1 MTRLLAALLA
11 GLLAA
16 PVAARADD
24 ARTDG
29 TPVSFSVMTY
39 NVAGLPWPVKKG
51 RGEALK
57 KIGDEL
63 AKMRAAGTEP
73 DVVLIQE
80 GFRKEIGEL
89 VDRSGYPYVARGP
102 KRKQRD
108 ASLWAKGEKPDYR
121 RVAYRWKGEGLG
133 KWGSSGLWVLSNHP
147 IEDVKSHA
155 YHYCAGLDCLANKGV
170 MLVSLNVPGLPT
182 PVEVADTHLN
192 SKGAS
197 RVPRPRNR
205 MAHHLQADEFKR
217 FMAADRTP
225 GAPLI
230 VGGDFNVMHAPDR
243 FDYVMADY
251 PFEVVSRWCHNL
263 PGACDTQIS
272 YDGDAPWLDTQDLI
286 GFLDGDKVDVTPTR
300 VEATFDG
307 ANEPVLSDHDG
318 YRVTFQLT
326 PKT

>member
-1 MTRLLAALLA
+1 LRRVFAAALAALLA
-11 GLLAA
+11 L

-24 ARTDG
+24 G
-29 TPVSFSVMTY
+29 VKLSVMSY
-39 NVAGLPWPVKKG
+39 NVAGLPWPVKAG

-57 KIGDEL
+57 RIGDEL

-73 DVVLIQE
+73 DVILIQE
-80 GFRKEIGEL
+80 GFRKEIGDL
-89 VDRSGYPYVARGP
+89 IDRSGYPYVARGP
-102 KRKQRD
+102 KKGQRD
-108 ASLWAKGEKPDYR
+108 ASLWPKGQKPDYR
-121 RVAYRWKGEGLG
+121 RVAYRRKGEGLG
-133 KWGSSGLWVLSNHP
+133 KWGSSGLWVLSNFP

-170 MLVSLNVPGLPT
+170 MLVTLNVPGLPT
-182 PVEVADTHLN
+182 PVEIANTHLN

-197 RVPRPRNR
+197 RVPRSRNR
-205 MAHHLQADEFKR
+205 MAHHLQADELKM
-217 FMAADRTP
+217 FMREDRTP

-251 PFEVVSRWCHNL
+251 PFEVVSRWCHAL

-286 GFLDGDKVDVTPTR
+286 GFLDGTRVQVAPVR

-307 ANEPVLSDHDG
+307 ASEPVLSDHDG
-318 YRVTFQLT
+318 YRVTFRLA
-326 PKT
+326 PKG

>member
-1 MTRLLAALLA
+1 
-11 GLLAA
+11 
-16 PVAARADD
+16 
-24 ARTDG
+24 
-29 TPVSFSVMTY
+29 
-39 NVAGLPWPVKKG
+39 
-51 RGEALK
+51 
-57 KIGDEL
+57 
-63 AKMRAAGTEP
+63 
-73 DVVLIQE
+73 
-80 GFRKEIGEL
+80 
-89 VDRSGYPYVARGP
+89 
-102 KRKQRD
+102 
-108 ASLWAKGEKPDYR
+108 
-121 RVAYRWKGEGLG
+121 
-133 KWGSSGLWVLSNHP
+133 
-147 IEDVKSHA
+147 
-155 YHYCAGLDCLANKGV
+155 
-170 MLVSLNVPGLPT
+170 
-182 PVEVADTHLN
+182 
-192 SKGAS
+192 
-197 RVPRPRNR
+197 
-205 MAHHLQADEFKR
+205 
-217 FMAADRTP
+217 MAADRTP